1 MNWKVIIGAIV
12 ALGFASVADA
22 YGSLRCK
29 GRLIDIGDTMEEV
42 ATLCG
47 APLGRTVV
55 EIPTRTRIGS
65 GYSRLV
71 GITTYERW
79 TYDRG
84 WGRFPVVLTFD
95 QGRVRHID
103 YLPVRSGD

>member
-29 GRLIDIGDTMEEV
+29 GRLIDVGDTMEEV
-42 ATLCG
+42 ASLCG
-47 APLGRTVV
+47 DPAGRSIE
-55 EIPTRTRIGS
+55 EIPTRTRVGA
-65 GYSRLV
+65 GYSRLT
-71 GITTYERW
+71 GITTNERW
-79 TYDRG
+79 IYDRG
-84 WGRFPVVLTFD
+84 WGRFPAVLTFD
-95 QGRVRHID
+95 QGRVIRIE

>member
-1 MNWKVIIGAIV
+1 MNWKTIIGAIV
-12 ALGFASVADA
+12 ALGLAGVADA

-29 GRLIDIGDTMEEV
+29 GRLIDVGDTMEEV
-42 ATLCG
+42 ASLCG
-47 APLGRTVV
+47 EPAGRSID
-55 EIPTRTRIGS
+55 EIPTRTRVGA
-65 GYSRLV
+65 GYSRLT
-71 GITTYERW
+71 GITTNERW
-79 TYDRG
+79 VYDRG

>member
-1 MNWKVIIGAIV
+1 MNWKIVIGAIV
-12 ALGFASVADA
+12 ALGFAGVADA

-29 GRLIDIGDTMEEV
+29 GRLIDVGDTMEEV
-42 ATLCG
+42 ASLCG
-47 APLGRTVV
+47 EPAGRSIE
-55 EIPTRTRIGS
+55 EIPTRTRVGA
-65 GYSRLV
+65 GYSRLT
-71 GITTYERW
+71 GITTNERW
-79 TYDRG
+79 VYDRG

>member
-1 MNWKVIIGAIV
+1 MNWKLVIV
-12 ALGFASVADA
+12 AIAALGYASVVDA

-42 ATLCG
+42 ASLCG
-47 APLGRTVV
+47 APGGRAVD
-55 EIPTRTRIGS
+55 EIPTRTRAGS
-65 GYSRLV
+65 GYSRLT
-71 GITTYERW
+71 GITTMERW
-79 TYDRG
+79 VYDRG

-95 QGRVRHID
+95 RGRVQRID